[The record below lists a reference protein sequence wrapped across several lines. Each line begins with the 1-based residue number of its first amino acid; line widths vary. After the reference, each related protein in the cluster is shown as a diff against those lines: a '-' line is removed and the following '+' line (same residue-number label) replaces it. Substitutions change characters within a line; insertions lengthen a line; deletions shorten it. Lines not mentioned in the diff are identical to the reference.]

1 MMSSKRKATHD
12 QAMGRPKAQKRASLS
27 RVEQL
32 KEECR
37 ALGLA
42 LDTENDI
49 AIARRV
55 ALRPGTRIEVEWEVD
70 GDPYFRSSN
79 KKWFPATITERAE
92 RCKYDGKDDDAL
104 RVALRYDTE
113 YATEDWDAHDERK
126 SRDED
131 SFLEV
136 WGSDVDSLL
145 KNKGARAAVGVA
157 VPSVPGGHLC
167 KARMRL
173 IRGQDCVVYWV

>member
-70 GDPYFRSSN
+70 GDYDYSN

-92 RCKYDGKDDDAL
+92 RCAYDAKDDDAL

-113 YATEDWDAHDERK
+113 YATEDWEDHDERK

-145 KNKGARAAVGVA
+145 KNKGARAAVDVA

-173 IRGQDCVVYWV
+173 IRGQDEPVVYWV

>member
-1 MMSSKRKATHD
+1 MSSKRKATHD
-12 QAMGRPKAQKRASLS
+12 QAKDRPNEAQKRASLS

-32 KEECR
+32 KQECR

-49 AIARRV
+49 EIARRV
-55 ALRPGTRIEVEWEVD
+55 ALRPGTRIELEWEVPC
-70 GDPYFRSSN
+70 DPYFRSSY
-79 KKWFPATITERAE
+79 KRWFPATITERAE
-92 RCKYDGKDDDAL
+92 RCKYDAKDDDVL

-113 YATEDWDAHDERK
+113 YAAEDWDPDD
-126 SRDED
+126 RDED

-136 WGSDVDSLL
+136 WGCDIDFLL
-145 KNKGARAAVGVA
+145 KSKGARAAVDVA
-157 VPSVPGGHLC
+157 VPDGGHLC

-173 IRGQDCVVYWV
+173 IRGQDEPVVYWV